1 MLNVF
6 VCLYNYCFDKKSS
19 PFLRPP
25 LTNLRVIKWTTENSA
40 AIELEKSRGLLLIA
54 NTQAA
59 LDELIA
65 IEHKFLRFV
74 SKRTPV
80 PKRFFDHNYTAIREY
95 LRLPSLRKIYL
106 KNDYVL
112 AFKIDELIDDMGER
126 VDKKIVTMLMLFDF
140 SNAFYSVSL

>member
-1 MLNVF
+1 M
-6 VCLYNYCFDKKSS
+6 
-19 PFLRPP
+19 
-25 LTNLRVIKWTTENSA
+25 NLRVTKWTTENSA

-74 SKRTPV
+74 SKMPAV
-80 PKRFFDHNYTAIREY
+80 PMRFFDHNYTAVRKY
-95 LRLPSLRKIYL
+95 LTLPSLRNIYL
-106 KNDYVL
+106 KNEHVL
-112 AFKIDELIDDMGER
+112 AFKIDELIDDMRER

-140 SNAFYSVSL
+140 SNAFYSASLAVSL